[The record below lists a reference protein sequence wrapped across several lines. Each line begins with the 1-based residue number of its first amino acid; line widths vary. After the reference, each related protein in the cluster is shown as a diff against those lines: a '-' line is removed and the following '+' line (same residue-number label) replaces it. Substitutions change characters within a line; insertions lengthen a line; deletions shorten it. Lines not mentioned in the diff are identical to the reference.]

1 MHKERLSRAVEFLES
16 DRELYTDYVLGVE
29 VPTTDSIIANQNLTD
44 LEYYEVATDPEILSE
59 IQSRAASQAR
69 GYLTELEN
77 ENRDLEEYD
86 ISHTNRDS
94 VPLQYASK
102 GSIEHF
108 DRYDPLL
115 THERFEESTY
125 EELSDIEFQ
134 ALRISDNREDEH
146 IVLFQKFSNRQL
158 SGNSDKLRMS
168 KKEENYTQFEDTVV
182 TVPETVD
189 CMLYEGTIFV
199 FAPKS
204 FEDIFDYLTQYKR
217 HADDV
222 LTGIDDSELR
232 IHNMDDFVESILG
245 DRRVLRKMKS
255 IEERELYNSM
265 ARTDVEGIVQ
275 EYDLS
280 IEVETDD
287 AGEWGITIPDMRK
300 KWEVI
305 RLLNDDHLES
315 SLTDSQYQVYG
326 KDERD

>member
-1 MHKERLSRAVEFLES
+1 MHREKLRQAVDFLES
-16 DRELYTDYVLGVE
+16 GQEVYTDYVLGVE

-44 LEYYEVATDPEILSE
+44 LEYYEVDTDSEILDE
-59 IQSRAASQAR
+59 IQSQAATQAR
-69 GYLTELEN
+69 GYLTEVEAG
-77 ENRDLEEYD
+77 NRDIEEYD
-86 ISHTNRDS
+86 ISNINRDS

-102 GSIEHF
+102 SSIEHF
-108 DRYDPLL
+108 DRYEPLL
-115 THERFEESTY
+115 THDRFEQSTY

-134 ALRISDNREDEH
+134 ALRLSDNHEDEH
-146 IVLFQKFSNRQL
+146 IILFQGFSNRQL

-168 KKEENYTQFEDTVV
+168 RKEGNYTQFEDTVV

-189 CMLYEGTIFV
+189 CLLYEGTIFV
-199 FAPKS
+199 FASKS
-204 FEDIFDYLTQYKR
+204 FEDIFDYLKQYKR
-217 HADDV
+217 HANGV

-232 IHNMDDFVESILG
+232 IHNMDDFVDSILG

-265 ARTDVEGIVQ
+265 KRKDVEGIVQ

-280 IEVETDD
+280 IEVETDE